1 MSDEAMEMIEDAI
14 REQTE
19 AIKELNE
26 SLQKIFYRGDS
37 LGTSENPLYVMKKNY

>member
-1 MSDEAMEMIEDAI
+1 MSDEAMEVLEDAI

-26 SLQKIFYRGDS
+26 SLREIFYRGDS
-37 LGTSENPLYVMKKNY
+37 LGTSENPLYVMEKNY